1 LRYDYLAIKR
11 GELMYRLGVDVGGT
25 FTDFT
30 VFGEKEAKVWFFKVP
45 STPHDPSEAIQT
57 GVRQIIETLKLD
69 PKNISHLGHGT
80 TVATNMIIERRGVP
94 TGLLTTKGFR
104 DALEV
109 ARQVRPNLYDYTV
122 RKPDPLIE
130 RSNRLE
136 VNERLDSHGAVVDPL
151 DRAQLDKSVEALR
164 VNGVRSV
171 AICFMHSYLNPS
183 HEEAAKEAVQRLM
196 PGVFV
201 SVSSEVLPEFREY
214 ERMST
219 TVLNAYVGPRMQA
232 YLDQFLTRMRDLGI
246 VTEPYTIHS
255 NGGLLSARTVAQ
267 FPVRTCLSGP
277 AAGVVGAAVVGAA
290 AGARELVTF
299 DVGGTSTDVSLIK
312 DGRPLF
318 TSNRTVADYPVKSP
332 MIDIHVIG
340 AGGGSIGWIDD
351 AGALKV
357 GPRSAGAVPG
367 PAAYDRGGTEA
378 TLTDANVVMR
388 RLNPTAL
395 LRGQMPISY
404 DRAYAAIEERI
415 ARPLGLSVEAAA
427 HGMVRIAN
435 ANMSRAI
442 RSVSTERGHDLS
454 KFALFAFGGAGAL
467 HGAEVA
473 QECGI
478 GTIIVPQEPGTMC
491 ARGVLLSPLSFD
503 FVRSEITLVTDDSWR
518 RIRDSFEDIGRRGT
532 AWLDGEQVAPE
543 HRTFRYFIDARYRG
557 QNHEVVVP
565 MPAISSGPESFL
577 ENFKTAHAQEY
588 GYIIPERPV
597 EIVNCRLQAVGEV
610 PRAPLQAPAGGG
622 TIADARIDQRDV
634 YFGEREGFISTAVY
648 NRDAL
653 PAGATLRGPAIIEEM
668 SSTTLILPNQTA
680 ELDTTGNIVVRS
692 GSSARERQAA

>member
-1 LRYDYLAIKR
+1 
-11 GELMYRLGVDVGGT
+11 MYRIGVDVGGT

-30 VFGEKEAKVWFFKVP
+30 AFGEAEGKVWFFKVP
-45 STPHDPSEAIQT
+45 STPHDPSEAIQI
-57 GVRQIIETLKLD
+57 GVRQIIEALSLD
-69 PKNISHLGHGT
+69 PKDISHLGHGT
-80 TVATNMIIERRGVP
+80 TVATNMIIERRGVL

-109 ARQVRPNLYDYTV
+109 ARQVRPNLYDYFA
-122 RKPDPLIE
+122 RKPEPLVE
-130 RSNRLE
+130 RVNRVE
-136 VNERLDSHGAVVDPL
+136 VHERLDAHGEVVDPL
-151 DRAQLDKSVEALR
+151 NRLQLDEAVETLR
-164 VNGVRSV
+164 RNGVESV
-171 AICFMHSYLNPS
+171 AICFMHSYRNPA
-183 HEEAAKEAVQRLM
+183 HEEAAKQAVQRLM
-196 PGVFV
+196 PGVFI

-219 TVLNAYVGPRMQA
+219 TVLNAYVGPRMQT
-232 YLDQFLTRMRDLGI
+232 YLDQFLSRMRSLGI
-246 VTEPYTIHS
+246 TAEPYTIHS
-255 NGGLLSARTVAQ
+255 NGGLLSAHTVAA

-290 AGARELVTF
+290 AGVRDLVTF

-340 AGGGSIGWIDD
+340 AGGGSIGWLDD

-378 TLTDANVVMR
+378 TLTDANIVMR
-388 RLNPTAL
+388 RLNPDAL
-395 LRGQMPISY
+395 LRGRMPISH
-404 DRAYAAIEERI
+404 AKAHAVIEERI
-415 ARPLGLSVEAAA
+415 ARPLGISVEAAA

-473 QECGI
+473 RECGI
-478 GTIIVPQEPGTMC
+478 GSLMVPQEPGTMC

-503 FVRSEITLVTDDSWR
+503 FVRSEIMPASDDAWARVCAIFAEMTS
-518 RIRDSFEDIGRRGT
+518 RGA
-532 AWLDGEQVAPE
+532 AWLDGEKVPLSQR
-543 HRTFRYFIDARYRG
+543 HFRLFIDARYLG

-565 MPAISSGPESFL
+565 MQAIAADGLAVFL
-577 ENFKTAHAQEY
+577 ENFRTAHAQEY
-588 GYIIPERPV
+588 GYAIAERPV
-597 EIVNCRLQAVGEV
+597 EIVNCRLQAIGEV
-610 PRAPLQAPAGGG
+610 QQAPLKPPAGGG
-622 TIADARIDQRDV
+622 SVEGAQIDRRDV
-634 YFGEREGFISTAVY
+634 YFGIAEGFVPTIVY
-648 NRDAL
+648 DRDAL
-653 PAGATLRGPAIIEEM
+653 PQGAALAGPVIVEEM
-668 SSTTLILPNQTA
+668 SSTLLVLPGQTA
-680 ELDTTGNIVVRS
+680 ILDATGNIHVK
-692 GSSARERQAA
+692 SA

>member
-1 LRYDYLAIKR
+1 
-11 GELMYRLGVDVGGT
+11 MYRIGVDVGGT

-30 VFGEKEAKVWFFKVP
+30 VFGEAEAKVWFFKVP

-57 GVRQIIETLKLD
+57 GVRQIIDTLKLD
-69 PKNISHLGHGT
+69 PKDISHLGHGT

-109 ARQVRPNLYDYTV
+109 ARQVRPQLYDYFV

-130 RSNRLE
+130 RANRVE
-136 VNERLDSHGAVVDPL
+136 VEERLNSHGEVVDPL
-151 DRAQLDKSVEALR
+151 NREQLDAAVGKLR
-164 VNGVRSV
+164 SNGVKSI
-171 AICFMHSYLNPS
+171 AICFMHSYLNSS

-196 PGVFV
+196 PEAFI

-219 TVLNAYVGPRMQA
+219 TVLNAYVGPRMQT

-246 VTEPYTIHS
+246 LAEPYTIHS
-255 NGGLLSARTVAQ
+255 NGGLLSARTVAA

-312 DGRPLF
+312 DGQPLF

-378 TLTDANVVMR
+378 TLTDANIVMR
-388 RLNPTAL
+388 RLNPKAL
-395 LRGQMPISY
+395 LRGQMPISFA
-404 DRAYAAIEERI
+404 RAHAAIQQCI
-415 ARPLGLSVEAAA
+415 AGPLGLSVEEAA
-427 HGMVRIAN
+427 HGMVRVAN

-454 KFALFAFGGAGAL
+454 KFALFAFGGAGPL

-473 QECGI
+473 EECGI
-478 GTIIVPQEPGTMC
+478 GTIIVPQEPGTLC

-503 FVRSEITLVTDDSWR
+503 FVRSKIMLAGETEWR
-518 RIRDSFEDIGRRGT
+518 KVCRSFEEISERGS
-532 AWLDGEQVAPE
+532 AWLDGERVPQE
-543 HRTFRYFIDARYRG
+543 QRSFRLFVDARYLG

-565 MPAISSGPESFL
+565 MQRVAPDNLETFL
-577 ENFKTAHAQEY
+577 ANFRDAHIQEY
-588 GYIIPERPV
+588 GYAIPERRV
-597 EIVNCRLQAVGEV
+597 EIVNCRLQALGQV
-610 PRAPLQAPAGGG
+610 PRAPLQAPAGGTTLAG
-622 TIADARIDQRDV
+622 AKIDQRDIRTV
-634 YFGEREGFISTAVY
+634 EITPQGAYRLDKMPMS
-648 NRDAL
+648 L
-653 PAGATLRGPAIIEEM
+653 PQLE
-668 SSTTLILPNQTA
+668 A
-680 ELDTTGNIVVRS
+680 ELVKDYQTDPNLVVYIRADRKS
-692 GSSARERQAA
+692 PLEYFAALTDACQRHGITRYSLRTEPQGKR

>member
-1 LRYDYLAIKR
+1 
-11 GELMYRLGVDVGGT
+11 MYRIGVDVGGT

-30 VFGEKEAKVWFFKVP
+30 VFGEAEAKVWFFKVS

-57 GVRQIIETLKLD
+57 GVRQIIDTLKLD

-109 ARQVRPNLYDYTV
+109 ARQVRPQLYDYFV

-130 RSNRLE
+130 RANRVE
-136 VNERLDSHGAVVDPL
+136 VEERLNSHGEVVDPL
-151 DRAQLDKSVEALR
+151 NREQLDAAVGKLR
-164 VNGVRSV
+164 SNGVKSI
-171 AICFMHSYLNPS
+171 AICFMHSYVNAS

-196 PGVFV
+196 PEAFI

-219 TVLNAYVGPRMQA
+219 TVLNAYVGPRMQT
-232 YLDQFLTRMRDLGI
+232 YLDQFLKRMRDLGI
-246 VTEPYTIHS
+246 LAEPYTIHS
-255 NGGLLSARTVAQ
+255 NGGLLSARTVAA

-312 DGRPLF
+312 DGQPLF

-378 TLTDANVVMR
+378 TLTDANIVMR
-388 RLNPTAL
+388 RLNPKAL
-395 LRGQMPISY
+395 LRGQMPISF
-404 DRAYAAIEERI
+404 AKAHAAIQECI
-415 ARPLGLSVEAAA
+415 AGPLGLTVEEAA
-427 HGMVRIAN
+427 HGMVRVAN

-454 KFALFAFGGAGAL
+454 KFALFAFGGAGPL

-503 FVRSEITLVTDDSWR
+503 FVRSKIMLAGETEWR
-518 RIRDSFEDIGRRGT
+518 KVCRSFEEISERGS
-532 AWLDGEQVAPE
+532 AWLDGERVPQDQ
-543 HRTFRYFIDARYRG
+543 RSFRLFVDARYLG

-565 MPAISSGPESFL
+565 MQSVAPDNLETFL
-577 ENFKTAHAQEY
+577 ANFRDAHIQEY
-588 GYIIPERPV
+588 GYAIPERRV
-597 EIVNCRLQAVGEV
+597 EIVNCRLQALGQV
-610 PRAPLQAPAGGG
+610 PRAPLQAPAGGTTLAG
-622 TIADARIDQRDV
+622 AKIDQRDV
-634 YFGEREGFISTAVY
+634 YFGKTHGFVPTAVY
-648 NRDAL
+648 ERDAL
-653 PAGATLRGPAIIEEM
+653 PRDAVLEGPTIIEEM
-668 SSTTLILPNQTA
+668 SSTTIVLPGQTA
-680 ELDTTGNIVVRS
+680 EIDSTGNIIVRS
-692 GSSARERQAA
+692 GRTAQPRVAA

>member
-1 LRYDYLAIKR
+1 
-11 GELMYRLGVDVGGT
+11 MYRIGVDVGGT

-30 VFGEKEAKVWFFKVP
+30 VFGEIEAKVWFFKVP
-45 STPHDPSEAIQT
+45 STPSDPSEAIQT

-69 PKNISHLGHGT
+69 PKDISHLGHGT

-109 ARQVRPNLYDYTV
+109 ARQVRPQLYDYFV

-130 RSNRLE
+130 RANRVE
-136 VNERLDSHGAVVDPL
+136 VEERLNSHGEVVDPL
-151 DRAQLDKSVEALR
+151 NRAQLDAAVGELR
-164 VNGVRSV
+164 RNGVKSV
-171 AICFMHSYLNPS
+171 AICFMHSYQNAA
-183 HEEAAKEAVQRLM
+183 HEEAAKEAVRRLM
-196 PGVFV
+196 PEAFI

-219 TVLNAYVGPRMQA
+219 TVLNAYVGPRMQT
-232 YLDQFLTRMRDLGI
+232 YLDQFLTRMRGLGI
-246 VTEPYTIHS
+246 MAEPYTIHS
-255 NGGLLSARTVAQ
+255 NGGLLSARTVAA

-277 AAGVVGAAVVGAA
+277 AAGVVGATVVGAA

-378 TLTDANVVMR
+378 TLTDANIVMR
-388 RLNPTAL
+388 RLNPKAL
-395 LRGQMPISY
+395 LRGQMPISLA
-404 DRAYAAIEERI
+404 RAHAVIDERI
-415 ARPLGLSVEAAA
+415 ARPLGLSVEEAA
-427 HGMVRIAN
+427 HGMVRVAN

-454 KFALFAFGGAGAL
+454 QFALFAFGGAGPL

-473 QECGI
+473 RECGI

-503 FVRSEITLVTDDSWR
+503 FVRSKIMLAGAAEWR
-518 RIRDSFEDIGRRGT
+518 KVCRSFEEMSERGT
-532 AWLDGEQVAPE
+532 AWLDGERVPREQ
-543 HRTFRYFIDARYRG
+543 RSFRLFVDARYLG
-557 QNHEVVVP
+557 QNHEVIVP
-565 MPAISSGPESFL
+565 MQSIAPDNLETFL
-577 ENFKTAHAQEY
+577 TNFRASHIQEY
-588 GYIIPERPV
+588 GYAIPERRV
-597 EIVNCRLQAVGEV
+597 EIVNCRLQALGEV
-610 PRAPLQAPAGGG
+610 PRAPLQAPAGG
-622 TIADARIDQRDV
+622 TTLAAARIDERDV
-634 YFGEREGFISTAVY
+634 YFGKQAGFVPTAVY
-648 NRDAL
+648 DRDAL
-653 PAGATLRGPAIIEEM
+653 PRRVTLNGPAIIEEM
-668 SSTTLILPNQTA
+668 SSTTIVLPDQTA
-680 ELDTTGNIVVRS
+680 ALDSTGNIIVRS
-692 GSSARERQAA
+692 MAPAQAQGGA

>member
-1 LRYDYLAIKR
+1 MFRI
-11 GELMYRLGVDVGGT
+11 GVDVGGT

-30 VFGEKEAKVWFFKVP
+30 VFGENEGKVWFFKVP
-45 STPHDPSEAIQT
+45 STPHDPSEAIQA

-69 PKNISHLGHGT
+69 PKHISHLGHGT

-109 ARQVRPNLYDYTV
+109 GRQVRPGLYDYSR
-122 RKPDPLIE
+122 RKPEPLVE
-130 RSNRLE
+130 RSDRLE
-136 VNERLDSHGAVVDPL
+136 VDERLDAHGDVVDPL
-151 DRAQLDKSVEALR
+151 DRAQLERSVETLR
-164 VNGVRSV
+164 TNGVKSV
-171 AICFMHSYLNPS
+171 AICFMHSYLDPT
-183 HEEAAKEAVQRLM
+183 HEQAAKEAVQRLM

-219 TVLNAYVGPRMQA
+219 TVLNAYVGPHMQT
-232 YLDQFLTRMRDLGI
+232 YLDQFGTRMRDIGI
-246 VTEPYTIHS
+246 LAEPYTIHS

-277 AAGVVGAAVVGAA
+277 AAGVVGAAVVGAV

-367 PAAYDRGGTEA
+367 PAAYDKGGTEA
-378 TLTDANVVMR
+378 TLTDANIVMR
-388 RLNPTAL
+388 RLNPKAL
-395 LRGQMPISY
+395 LSGQMPISY
-404 DRAYAAIEERI
+404 AKAYAAIEERI
-415 ARPLGLSVEAAA
+415 ARPLRLSVETAA

-442 RSVSTERGHDLS
+442 RSVSTERGHDLAQ
-454 KFALFAFGGAGAL
+454 FALFAFGGAGAL

-473 QECGI
+473 VECGI
-478 GTIIVPQEPGTMC
+478 DTIIVPQEPGTMC

-503 FVRSEITLVTDDSWR
+503 FVRSEIMLATAENWLRVSEIFD
-518 RIRDSFEDIGRRGT
+518 DIGRRGT
-532 AWLDGEQVAPE
+532 AWLAGEHVSPE
-543 HRTFRYFIDARYRG
+543 HRAFRLFIDARYRG

-565 MPAISSGPESFL
+565 MASVTPAGLPTFL
-577 ENFKTAHAQEY
+577 ENFNNAHRQEY
-588 GYIIPERPV
+588 GYVISERPV
-597 EIVNCRLQAVGEV
+597 EIVNCRLQAIGEV
-610 PRAPLQAPAGGG
+610 PRAPLQAPAGGM
-622 TIADARIDQRDV
+622 TIEAARIDQRDV
-634 YFGEREGFISTAVY
+634 YFGEKRGFVSTTVY
-648 NRDAL
+648 NRNAL
-653 PAGATLRGPAIIEEM
+653 PSGALLSGPAIIEEM
-668 SSTTLILPNQTA
+668 SSTTLVLPEQAA
-680 ELDTTGNIVVRS
+680 ELDKTGNIIVRS
-692 GSSARERQAA
+692 GQTRQSRRAA

>member
-1 LRYDYLAIKR
+1 
-11 GELMYRLGVDVGGT
+11 MYRIGVDVGGT

-30 VFGEKEAKVWFFKVP
+30 VFGEAETKVWFFKVP
-45 STPHDPSEAIQT
+45 STPHDPSEAIQI
-57 GVRQIIETLKLD
+57 GVRQIIDTLKLD
-69 PKNISHLGHGT
+69 PKDISHLGHGT
-80 TVATNMIIERRGVP
+80 TVATNMIIERRGVS
-94 TGLLTTKGFR
+94 TGLLVTKGFR

-109 ARQVRPNLYDYTV
+109 ARQVRPRLYDYFV

-130 RSNRLE
+130 RMNRIE
-136 VNERLDSHGAVVDPL
+136 VDERLNSHGEVLNPIDP
-151 DRAQLDKSVEALR
+151 AQLDAAVGKLKR
-164 VNGVRSV
+164 HGVKSV
-171 AICFMHSYLNPS
+171 AICFMHSYLNAA
-183 HEEAAKEAVQRLM
+183 HEAAAKAAVQRLM
-196 PGVFV
+196 PDVFV

-219 TVLNAYVGPRMQA
+219 TVLNAYVGPRMQT
-232 YLDQFLTRMRDLGI
+232 YLDQFMTRVRDLGI
-246 VTEPYTIHS
+246 VAEPYTIHS
-255 NGGLLSARTVAQ
+255 NGGLLSARTVAA

-340 AGGGSIGWIDD
+340 AGGGSIGWLDD
-351 AGALKV
+351 AGGLKV

-367 PAAYDRGGTEA
+367 PAAYDRGGSEA
-378 TLTDANVVMR
+378 TLTDANIVMR
-388 RLNPTAL
+388 RLNPKAL
-395 LRGQMPISY
+395 LRGQMPISF
-404 DRAYAAIEERI
+404 DKAYRVIEDKI
-415 ARPLGLSVEAAA
+415 AGPLGLSVEEAA
-427 HGMVRIAN
+427 HGMVRVAN

-503 FVRSEITLVTDDSWR
+503 FVRSEIMLADQSAWNRVCEIFQDMSA
-518 RIRDSFEDIGRRGT
+518 RGA
-532 AWLDGEQVAPE
+532 AWLDAEHVPAE
-543 HRTFRYFIDARYRG
+543 HRSFRLFVDARYLG

-565 MPAISSGPESFL
+565 MPSVTPDSLETFL
-577 ENFKTAHAQEY
+577 ENYRAAHIQEY
-588 GYIIPERPV
+588 GYAIPERRV
-597 EIVNCRLQAVGEV
+597 EIVNCRVQALGEV
-610 PRAPLQAPAGGG
+610 PRAPLQAPAGGP
-622 TIADARIDQRDV
+622 TLAAAKIDQRDV
-634 YFGEREGFISTAVY
+634 YFGKAHGFVPTAVY
-648 NRDAL
+648 DRDAL
-653 PAGATLRGPAIIEEM
+653 PRGAVLKGPAIIEEM
-668 SSTTLILPNQTA
+668 SSTTLVLPEQTA
-680 ELDTTGNIVVRS
+680 ELDSTGNIIVRS
-692 GSSARERQAA
+692 GKTAQVREAA

>member
-1 LRYDYLAIKR
+1 
-11 GELMYRLGVDVGGT
+11 MYRIGVDVGGT

-30 VFGEKEAKVWFFKVP
+30 VFGGPDGKVSFFKVP
-45 STPHDPSEAIQT
+45 STPHDPSEAIQA
-57 GVRQIIETLKLD
+57 GLKQIIEALELD
-69 PKNISHLGHGT
+69 PKDISQLGHGT
-80 TVATNMIIERRGVP
+80 TVATNMIIERRGVT

-109 ARQVRPNLYDYTV
+109 GRQVRPSLYDYSV
-122 RKPDPLIE
+122 RKPEPLVE
-130 RSNRLE
+130 RVNRLE
-136 VNERLDSHGAVVDPL
+136 VDERLDSHGDVVDPL
-151 DRAQLDKSVEALR
+151 NHAQLDGAVETLR
-164 VNGVRSV
+164 RNRVKSV
-171 AICFMHSYLNPS
+171 AICFMHSYRNPA
-183 HEEAAKEAVQRLM
+183 HEEAAKGAVQRLM
-196 PGVFV
+196 PDVFV

-219 TVLNAYVGPRMQA
+219 TVLNAYVGPRMQT
-232 YLDQFLTRMRDLGI
+232 YLDQFLARVRDLGI
-246 VTEPYTIHS
+246 AAEPYTIHS

-277 AAGVVGAAVVGAA
+277 AAGVVGAAVIGAA
-290 AGARELVTF
+290 VGARELVTF

-378 TLTDANVVMR
+378 TLTDANIVMR

-395 LRGQMPISY
+395 LRGQMPISFAN
-404 DRAYAAIEERI
+404 AYAVIEEHI
-415 ARPLGLSVEAAA
+415 ARPFGLSVEEAA

-454 KFALFAFGGAGAL
+454 SFALFAFGGAGAL

-478 GTIIVPQEPGTMC
+478 ATIIVPQEPGTMC

-503 FVRSEITLVTDDSWR
+503 FVRSEITPATPERWPRVCELFDDMR
-518 RIRDSFEDIGRRGT
+518 ACGT
-532 AWLDGEQVAPE
+532 AWLQAERVARE
-543 HRTFRYFIDARYRG
+543 HRIFRLVIDARYLG

-565 MPAISSGPESFL
+565 MDTVAPNGLDTFL
-577 ENFKTAHAQEY
+577 EAFRVAHEQEY
-588 GYIIPERPV
+588 GYVIPERPV
-597 EIVNCRLQAVGEV
+597 EIVNCRLQALGEV
-610 PRAPLQAPAGGG
+610 PRAPLRPSVGKASVDEAL
-622 TIADARIDQRDV
+622 IEQREV
-634 YFGEREGFISTAVY
+634 YFGGAQGWISTNVY
-648 NRDAL
+648 DRDLL
-653 PAGATLRGPAIIEEM
+653 PGAAIVKGPAIVEEM
-668 SSTTLILPNQTA
+668 SSTTLVLPGQTA
-680 ELDTTGNIVVRS
+680 ELDRAGNIVVRARP
-692 GSSARERQAA
+692 SAQARQAA

>member
-1 LRYDYLAIKR
+1 MGRSGA
-11 GELMYRLGVDVGGT
+11 MYRIGVDVGGT

-30 VFGEKEAKVWFFKVP
+30 VFGSREGEVWFFKVP

-57 GVRQIIETLKLD
+57 GVRQAIAQLGID
-69 PKNISHLGHGT
+69 PRDIAQLGHGT
-80 TVATNMIIERRGVP
+80 TVATNMIIERRGVR
-94 TGLLTTKGFR
+94 TGLLVTKGFR

-109 ARQVRPNLYDYTV
+109 GRQVRPSLYDYSV
-122 RKPDPLIE
+122 RKPDPLVE
-130 RSNRLE
+130 RADRLE
-136 VNERLDSHGAVVDPL
+136 VVERVDARGDVLVPL
-151 DRAQLDKSVEALR
+151 DVAQLEDAVGKLR
-164 VNGVRSV
+164 DAGVRSV
-171 AICFMHSYLNPS
+171 AICFMHSYRNPA
-183 HEEAAKEAVQRLM
+183 HEEAAKQAVRHLM
-196 PGVFV
+196 PEAFV

-219 TVLNAYVGPRMQA
+219 TVLNAYVGPRMRD
-232 YLDQFLTRMRDLGI
+232 YLDRFLGRMRELGI
-246 VTEPYTIHS
+246 AAEPYTVHS
-255 NGGLLSARTVAQ
+255 NGGLLSAATVAA

-277 AAGVVGAAVVGAA
+277 AAGVVGAAAVGAS
-290 AGARELVTF
+290 AGVRDLVTF
-299 DVGGTSTDVSLIK
+299 DVGGTSTDVSLVK

-378 TLTDANVVMR
+378 TLTDANIVMR
-388 RLNPTAL
+388 RLNPEAL
-395 LRGQMPISY
+395 LRGRMPVSHA
-404 DRAYAAIEERI
+404 RAWAAIEERV
-415 ARPLGLSVEAAA
+415 ARPLGLSVEEAA

-478 GTIIVPQEPGTMC
+478 GSLVVPQEPGTMC
-491 ARGVLLSPLSFD
+491 ARGILLSPLSFD
-503 FVRSEITLVTDDSWR
+503 FVRSEIMPASADAWSRVCG
-518 RIRDSFEDIGRRGT
+518 IFEGMQAHAGG
-532 AWLDGEQVAPE
+532 WLDGEGVAPGD
-543 HRTFRYFIDARYRG
+543 RALRLFVDARYVG

-565 MPAISSGPESFL
+565 LDAVDPAGLAGFL
-577 ENFKTAHAQEY
+577 DRFRAAHDREY
-588 GYIIPERPV
+588 GYAIPGRPV
-597 EIVNCRLQAVGEV
+597 EIVNCRVQAVGNAGSA
-610 PRAPLQAPAGGG
+610 PRRAQPRGGSLDG
-622 TIADARIDQRDV
+622 ARIGARDAYFGSSEGFLRTDV
-634 YFGEREGFISTAVY
+634 YD
-648 NRDAL
+648 RDLL
-653 PAGATLRGPAIIEEM
+653 PVGVEIPGPAIIEEM
-668 SSTTLILPNQTA
+668 SSTLLVLPGQ
-680 ELDTTGNIVVRS
+680 
-692 GSSARERQAA
+692 SARVDADLNIHVRGRP

>member
-1 LRYDYLAIKR
+1 
-11 GELMYRLGVDVGGT
+11 M
-25 FTDFT
+25 
-30 VFGEKEAKVWFFKVP
+30 P
-45 STPHDPSEAIQT
+45 
-57 GVRQIIETLKLD
+57 
-69 PKNISHLGHGT
+69 
-80 TVATNMIIERRGVP
+80 
-94 TGLLTTKGFR
+94 
-104 DALEV
+104 DA
-109 ARQVRPNLYDYTV
+109 
-122 RKPDPLIE
+122 
-130 RSNRLE
+130 
-136 VNERLDSHGAVVDPL
+136 
-151 DRAQLDKSVEALR
+151 
-164 VNGVRSV
+164 
-171 AICFMHSYLNPS
+171 
-183 HEEAAKEAVQRLM
+183 
-196 PGVFV
+196 FV

-378 TLTDANVVMR
+378 TLTDANIVMR

-404 DRAYAAIEERI
+404 AKAHAAIEERI

-503 FVRSEITLVTDDSWR
+503 FVRSEIMLVTDDSWR
-518 RIRDSFEDIGRRGT
+518 RICDIFEDMADAARPGST
-532 AWLDGEQVAPE
+532 ASMSRPS
-543 HRTFRYFIDARYRG
+543 IARSG
-557 QNHEVVVP
+557 CSS
-565 MPAISSGPESFL
+565 MPATGDRTTKWSYRCRPSHRPGPRHSSRISRPRTPRNMATSF
-577 ENFKTAHAQEY
+577 
-588 GYIIPERPV
+588 PERPV

-610 PRAPLQAPAGGG
+610 PRAPLQAPAGGSDDRG
-622 TIADARIDQRDV
+622 VRASISAMSISANGRASSRPRCTIATRC
-634 YFGEREGFISTAVY
+634 
-648 NRDAL
+648 L
-653 PAGATLRGPAIIEEM
+653 PARHCAARR
-668 SSTTLILPNQTA
+668 SSK
-680 ELDTTGNIVVRS
+680 R
-692 GSSARERQAA
+692 

>member
-1 LRYDYLAIKR
+1 
-11 GELMYRLGVDVGGT
+11 MYRIGVDVGGT

-30 VFGEKEAKVWFFKVP
+30 VFGEAEGKVWFFKVP
-45 STPHDPSEAIQT
+45 STPHDPSEAIQV
-57 GVRQIIETLKLD
+57 GVRQIIDTLKLD
-69 PKNISHLGHGT
+69 PKDISHLGHGT

-94 TGLLTTKGFR
+94 TGLLVTKGFR

-109 ARQVRPNLYDYTV
+109 ARQVRPRLYDYFI

-130 RSNRLE
+130 RQNRVE
-136 VNERLDSHGAVVDPL
+136 VEERLNSHGEVVDPL
-151 DRAQLDKSVEALR
+151 DRTQLDAAVGKLKQ
-164 VNGVRSV
+164 NGVKSV
-171 AICFMHSYLNPS
+171 AICFMHSYLNSS
-183 HEEAAKEAVQRLM
+183 HEEAAKEAVRRLM
-196 PGVFV
+196 PDAFI

-219 TVLNAYVGPRMQA
+219 TTLNAYVGPRMQT
-232 YLDQFLTRMRDLGI
+232 YLDQFLNRMRDLGI
-246 VTEPYTIHS
+246 TAEPYTIHS
-255 NGGLLSARTVAQ
+255 NGGLLSARTVAA

-277 AAGVVGAAVVGAA
+277 AAGVVGAAVVGTA

-367 PAAYDRGGTEA
+367 PAAYDRGGAEA
-378 TLTDANVVMR
+378 TLTDANIVMR
-388 RLNPTAL
+388 RLNPKAL
-395 LRGQMPISY
+395 LRGQMPISL
-404 DRAYAAIEERI
+404 AKAHAVIEEKI
-415 ARPLGLSVEAAA
+415 ARPLGLSVEEAA
-427 HGMVRIAN
+427 HGMVRVAN

-503 FVRSEITLVTDDSWR
+503 FVRSEIMLARETEWQKVCRSFADMTD
-518 RIRDSFEDIGRRGT
+518 RGT
-532 AWLDGEQVAPE
+532 AWLDGERVPAE
-543 HRTFRYFIDARYRG
+543 LRSFRLFVDARYLG

-565 MPAISSGPESFL
+565 MENIAPDMLETFL
-577 ENFKTAHAQEY
+577 ANFRAAHIQEY
-588 GYIIPERPV
+588 GYAIPERRV
-597 EIVNCRLQAVGEV
+597 EIVNCRLQALGEV
-610 PRAPLQAPAGGG
+610 PRVPLQAPAGG
-622 TIADARIDQRDV
+622 TTLAAAQIDQRDV
-634 YFGEREGFISTAVY
+634 YFGKAHGFVPTTVY
-648 NRDAL
+648 DRDAL
-653 PAGATLRGPAIIEEM
+653 PRGAILKGPAIIEEM
-668 SSTTLILPNQTA
+668 SSTTLVLPGQTA
-680 ELDTTGNIVVRS
+680 ELDQTGNIVVRS
-692 GSSARERQAA
+692 GSTAQAREAA

>member
-1 LRYDYLAIKR
+1 
-11 GELMYRLGVDVGGT
+11 MYRIGVDVGGT

-30 VFGEKEAKVWFFKVP
+30 VFGEAEGRVWFFKVP
-45 STPHDPSEAIQT
+45 STPHDPSEAIQL
-57 GVRQIIETLKLD
+57 GVRQIIDALALD
-69 PKNISHLGHGT
+69 PKSITHLGHGT

-109 ARQVRPNLYDYTV
+109 ARQVRPNLYDYGQ
-122 RKPDPLIE
+122 RKPEPLVD
-130 RSNRLE
+130 RFNRLE
-136 VNERLDSHGAVVDPL
+136 VNERIGARGEVVDPL
-151 DRAQLDKSVEALR
+151 DRVQLDGAVATLR
-164 VNGVRSV
+164 RNGVQSV
-171 AICFMHSYLNPS
+171 AICFMHSYRNPA
-183 HEEAAKEAVQRLM
+183 HEAVAKEAVQRLM
-196 PGVFV
+196 PDAFV

-219 TVLNAYVGPRMQA
+219 TVLNAYVGPRMRT
-232 YLDQFLTRMRDLGI
+232 YLDQFLARMRDLGI
-246 VTEPYTIHS
+246 AAEPYTIHS
-255 NGGLLSARTVAQ
+255 NGGLLSARTVAA

-277 AAGVVGAAVVGAA
+277 AAGVVGAAVIGAAVGA
-290 AGARELVTF
+290 RDLVTF

-318 TSNRTVADYPVKSP
+318 TSNRTVAEYPVKSP

-340 AGGGSIGWIDD
+340 AGGGSIGWLDD

-378 TLTDANVVMR
+378 TLTDANIVMR
-388 RLNPTAL
+388 RLNPEAL
-395 LRGQMPISY
+395 LRGRMPISY
-404 DRAYAAIEERI
+404 ARAHAVIEDRI
-415 ARPLGLSVEAAA
+415 ARPLGISVEAAA

-473 QECGI
+473 RECGI
-478 GTIIVPQEPGTMC
+478 GSMIVPQEPGTMC

-503 FVRSEITLVTDDSWR
+503 YVRSEIMPAGEEAWR
-518 RIRDSFEDIGRRGT
+518 RVCEIFRDMWAEGS
-532 AWLDGEQVAPE
+532 AWLDGERVPAE
-543 HRTFRYFIDARYRG
+543 RRAFRLFLDARYLG

-565 MPAISSGPESFL
+565 MPAVSADGLDDFL
-577 ENFKTAHAQEY
+577 ARFRQAHEQEY
-588 GYIIPERPV
+588 GYAIAGRTV
-597 EIVNCRLQAVGEV
+597 EIVNCRLQAIGDV
-610 PRAPLQAPAGGG
+610 PQAPLKPPAGGG
-622 TIADARIDQRDV
+622 TLEAALIDRRDV
-634 YFGEREGFISTAVY
+634 YFGGVDGFLRTPIY
-648 NRDAL
+648 DRDTL
-653 PAGATLRGPAIIEEM
+653 PQDATLSGPAIIEEM
-668 SSTTLILPNQTA
+668 SSTLLVLPGQMA
-680 ELDTTGNIVVRS
+680 ALDTAGNIHVRKHS
-692 GSSARERQAA
+692 